1 MLHFFVLIFTQRC
14 ISTSF
19 LSPLGCRRF
28 PLPPVLSIPPPPHPF
43 AHHPPSGSK
52 PQCSIARVLEAHYS
66 GSLSRDK
73 WLFCDNR
80 MSLIK
85 LVINR
90 ITRWGVCRPLTETYT
105 CRPSIKNSCLGCN
118 SYVSEATN
126 NKHST
131 SPLLFVNCESFQ
143 IQLKYLLLG
152 TSKNYNYWLTVSF
165 HKSFPFDEIRCSNV

>member
-1 MLHFFVLIFTQRC
+1 ML
-14 ISTSF
+14 
-19 LSPLGCRRF
+19 F
-28 PLPPVLSIPPPPHPF
+28 PHPRSIPPPPH
-43 AHHPPSGSK
+43 HPPPSAR
-52 PQCSIARVLEAHYS
+52 QCSIARVLGAHYS

-90 ITRWGVCRPLTETYT
+90 ITRWGVCRALTETYK

-118 SYVSEATN
+118 SYVSETTN
-126 NKHST
+126 NKQST

-143 IQLKYLLLG
+143 AQLKYLQPG
-152 TSKNYNYWLTVSF
+152 RSKNHNYWLTVSF
-165 HKSFPFDEIRCSNV
+165 HKSFPWKNIVWWNYVFRSLCFL